1 MIAAAITF
9 VGFGLVMVSIS
20 GTLLWLG
27 LTRMERRLERLE
39 TDLHRLTRAQ
49 RPGVA
54 HPVISGLQA
63 PGVSCGFSDYASG

>member
-1 MIAAAITF
+1 MIAVAIAF

-20 GTLLWLG
+20 GTMLWLG

-54 HPVISGLQA
+54 HVISGLQA